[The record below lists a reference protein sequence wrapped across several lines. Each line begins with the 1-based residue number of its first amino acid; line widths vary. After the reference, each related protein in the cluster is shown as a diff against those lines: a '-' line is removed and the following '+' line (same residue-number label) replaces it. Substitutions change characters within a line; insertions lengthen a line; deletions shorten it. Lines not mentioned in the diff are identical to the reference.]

1 MLRRTLVTAC
11 TLFAVA
17 PDALLASSQ
26 VGQAAPDFTLMD
38 VSGKAVKLSG
48 FLGKHVV
55 LEWTNPGCPFV
66 RKHYDGGNM
75 QATQANAM
83 AKGVVWLAVNSTDQS
98 HYDYLEPGKLAAW
111 MAQRRSSPSAM
122 LMDEEGKVG
131 RAYGARTT
139 PHMFIVNPQGRLIY
153 AGGIDN
159 IASARSSDTARAT
172 NYVNA
177 ALAEALAG
185 KPLSA
190 ATTPPYG
197 CSVKYKS

>member
-1 MLRRTLVTAC
+1 MLRRTLISASTV
-11 TLFAVA
+11 LAVA
-17 PDALLASSQ
+17 PNALLAASTI
-26 VGQAAPDFTLMD
+26 GQTAPDFTLAD
-38 VSGKAVKLSG
+38 VTGKTVKLSG
-48 FLGKHVV
+48 FLGQHVV

-75 QATQANAM
+75 QATQVSAM
-83 AKGVVWLAVNSTDQS
+83 ARGVVWLAVNSTDKS

-122 LMDEEGKVG
+122 LMDEEGRVG

-139 PHMFIVNPQGRLIY
+139 PHMFIIDPQGRLIY
-153 AGGIDN
+153 AGGIDS

-172 NYVNA
+172 NYVNV
-177 ALAEALAG
+177 ALGEALAG

-190 ATTPPYG
+190 AQTPPYG